1 MTSTGIIDVPSEQR
15 DHTSGLSW
23 SAGSERRI
31 KFRYPLDL
39 TVRYR
44 CRSVEPLLFGEG
56 LAVNIS
62 SGGVLVA
69 SQHEMSVGALVE
81 LSIEWPLLL
90 DGRTPL
96 QLMAFGRVLRCG
108 DRHFAASVERHEFRT
123 MKSSVQSLRAPA
135 ADAPARRGQHYDLI
149 WSSDTMRSFPGK

>member
-1 MTSTGIIDVPSEQR
+1 MPTSSMASPGIIEFPAQQR
-15 DHTSGLSW
+15 DVASGLYG
-23 SAGSERRI
+23 AARSERRI

-44 CRSVEPLLFGEG
+44 CRSVGTLILGEG

-69 SQHEMSVGALVE
+69 SQHQMSVGVLVE

-96 QLMAFGRVLRCG
+96 QLMAFGRVLRRG
-108 DRHFAASVERHEFRT
+108 DCHFVASVERHEFRT
-123 MKSSVQSLRAPA
+123 MKSSVQSQAP
-135 ADAPARRGQHYDLI
+135 DSRSRHFDVI
-149 WSSDTMRSFPGK
+149 WSSDTMRSVAGK

>member
-1 MTSTGIIDVPSEQR
+1 MPASTMTSAGIIELPAEQR
-15 DHTSGLSW
+15 DLASDPPW

-44 CRSVEPLLFGEG
+44 CCSVEPLLFGEG

-69 SQHEMSVGALVE
+69 SQHQMSVGALVE

-90 DGRTPL
+90 DGRIPL
-96 QLMAFGRVLRCG
+96 QLMAFGRVLRSG
-108 DRHFAASVERHEFRT
+108 DCHFAASVERHEFRT
-123 MKSSVQSLRAPA
+123 MKSSVQSQ
-135 ADAPARRGQHYDLI
+135 ARGGRGQHFDLI
-149 WSSDTMRSFPGK
+149 WSSDTIRSVPGK